1 MPGGEAD
8 TTAEPRLGREPARV
22 AERAG
27 VGVRAGG
34 PTIDETRPD
43 LSIDD
48 TRPDLWAIG
57 GIAMSQ
63 PIGRP
68 SSAAP
73 PARRPGG
80 QPDLNH
86 RPAPGEPGQGQPGQI
101 SQDSKDHKD
110 LGSQNDRDGPDRSS
124 QADRSGQDAAEH
136 PTAADLVAPA
146 PASGSTT
153 DRRESLPVE

>member
-1 MPGGEAD
+1 M
-8 TTAEPRLGREPARV
+8 
-22 AERAG
+22 
-27 VGVRAGG
+27 
-34 PTIDETRPD
+34 D

-57 GIAMSQ
+57 GMAMSR

-80 QPDLNH
+80 QPDLKD
-86 RPAPGEPGQGQPGQI
+86 RPDLGEPGQGQPGQI
-101 SQDSKDHKD
+101 SQDSKDHEG
-110 LGSQNDRDGPDRSS
+110 LGSQNDQDGPDRSS

-146 PASGSTT
+146 PASGST
-153 DRRESLPVE
+153 DRRQSLPVE